1 MKLHSND
8 RFGHKNVLYF
18 KIRAIDCLNQLQ
30 ASHSEKSVGMLIL
43 RKIKIL
49 FLFCLHCNI
58 QLRFTLL
65 L

>member
-30 ASHSEKSVGMLIL
+30 ASHSEKSVGMLML

-49 FLFCLHCNI
+49 FLSC
-58 QLRFTLL
+58 
-65 L
+65 